1 MNFVFD
7 VDGTLTP
14 SREKIDPE
22 FEKFFLDFCSNNRVY
37 LVTGSDYAKTLEQV
51 GEKVCRSV
59 KGIFNCS
66 GNVYTRRGVEIYRN
80 DFTLTDDEQQ
90 QLENELN
97 RSGFSVRTGNH
108 IEKRIGMVNF
118 SIVGRNAT
126 KAEREQYKIWDENMN
141 ERAAIC
147 HRLNEMF
154 TRLEC
159 VVGGE
164 TGIDISLRG
173 NNKSQI
179 RGWLPVDTL
188 VFFGDRCEFGGND
201 YPLARVSD
209 IVYHVSDW
217 RETWKILKENHDTS
231 F

>member
-14 SREKIDPE
+14 SREKINPE
-22 FEKFFLDFCSNNRVY
+22 FEKFFLHFCSNNSVY

-51 GEKVCRSV
+51 GPQICYYVR
-59 KGIFNCS
+59 GIFNCS
-66 GNVYTRRGVEIYRN
+66 GNVYTQRGVEIYRN
-80 DFTLTDDEQQ
+80 DFALTSDEQQ
-90 QLENELN
+90 ELENELN
-97 RSGFSVRTGNH
+97 KSGFSVRTGNH
-108 IEKRIGMVNF
+108 IEKRIGTVNF

-141 ERAAIC
+141 ERTAIC
-147 HRLNEMF
+147 HRLNKMF
-154 TRLEC
+154 IRLEC

-173 NNKSQI
+173 NNKSQVRDRLTGSI
-179 RGWLPVDTL
+179 
-188 VFFGDRCEFGGND
+188 VFFGDKCEFGGND
-201 YPLARVSD
+201 YPLAKVSD

-217 RETWKILKENHDTS
+217 RETWKILKENHNGS